1 MLAISEEYVE
11 GVELLLQHEERTHEP
26 GLPYS
31 WEAVD
36 HVAANYTPDI
46 TPLILAAHKNNYEI
60 LKILLD
66 RGASLPTPHDLKCSC
81 DSCITASQEDS
92 LRFSLSRINAYR
104 ALASPS
110 LISLTS
116 SDPILTAF
124 QLSDELKKLKKMESQ
139 FCAEYN
145 ELRIQVQQFATA
157 LLDHARTSYELE
169 IMLNYDLESE
179 IWDPGETQ
187 TLERLKLALK
197 CKQKA
202 FVAHPNVQQ
211 LLATIWYEGLPGW
224 RRMNIFGQTFEL
236 LRLGLMFPIYCLA
249 YMLCPNSSIGVF
261 MKNPFVKFIA
271 HSASYMCF
279 LLLLAAASQRV
290 EIMTI
295 SFIGEQFQVRI
306 NKFTHAIHLT
316 CTVD

>member
-1 MLAISEEYVE
+1 MKDALLLAISEQYVE
-11 GVELLLQHEERTHEP
+11 GVELLLQHEERTHVAGEE
-26 GLPYS
+26 YS

-36 HVAANYTPDI
+36 AVSASYTPDI
-46 TPLILAAHKNNYEI
+46 TPLILAAHHNNYEI

-66 RGASLPTPHDLKCSC
+66 RGASLPQPHDLKCSC
-81 DSCITASQEDS
+81 EACITASQEDS

-124 QLSDELKKLKKMESQ
+124 QLSDELKKLKRMESQ
-139 FCAEYN
+139 FCSEYN
-145 ELRIQVQQFATA
+145 ELRIQVQSFATA

-169 IMLNYDLESE
+169 IMLNYDHDAREDQV
-179 IWDPGETQ
+179 WDPGETQ

-211 LLATIWYEGLPGW
+211 LLATIW
-224 RRMNIFGQTFEL
+224 
-236 LRLGLMFPIYCLA
+236 
-249 YMLCPNSSIGVF
+249 
-261 MKNPFVKFIA
+261 
-271 HSASYMCF
+271 
-279 LLLLAAASQRV
+279 
-290 EIMTI
+290 
-295 SFIGEQFQVRI
+295 
-306 NKFTHAIHLT
+306 
-316 CTVD
+316 